1 MSLKFAMKETDL
13 LLKYLRLHPQVT
25 DVVFT
30 GGDPM
35 TMSASLLSAYIEPL
49 LQPGLEH
56 IRTIR
61 IGSKAL
67 AYWPYRFI
75 SDVDA
80 AEVLRL
86 FEKVTATG
94 KNLSFSGP
102 FQSSGGTFYGSCM
115 RSYPADPEYGRTD
128 SYPVSFIETHQRFSG
143 DLAGDV
149 AETGRLE
156 LYPLLYVC
164 GPGYRG

>member
-1 MSLKFAMKETDL
+1 
-13 LLKYLRLHPQVT
+13 
-25 DVVFT
+25 
-30 GGDPM
+30 M

-86 FEKVTATG
+86 FEK
-94 KNLSFSGP
+94 
-102 FQSSGGTFYGSCM
+102 
-115 RSYPADPEYGRTD
+115 
-128 SYPVSFIETHQRFSG
+128 
-143 DLAGDV
+143 
-149 AETGRLE
+149 
-156 LYPLLYVC
+156 
-164 GPGYRG
+164 

>member
-1 MSLKFAMKETDL
+1 MNELKFAMKETDL

-25 DVVFT
+25 DVLFT

-86 FEKVTATG
+86 FEK
-94 KNLSFSGP
+94 
-102 FQSSGGTFYGSCM
+102 
-115 RSYPADPEYGRTD
+115 
-128 SYPVSFIETHQRFSG
+128 
-143 DLAGDV
+143 
-149 AETGRLE
+149 
-156 LYPLLYVC
+156 
-164 GPGYRG
+164 

>member
-1 MSLKFAMKETDL
+1 
-13 LLKYLRLHPQVT
+13 
-25 DVVFT
+25 
-30 GGDPM
+30 M

-86 FEKVTATG
+86 FEKVT
-94 KNLSFSGP
+94 
-102 FQSSGGTFYGSCM
+102 
-115 RSYPADPEYGRTD
+115 
-128 SYPVSFIETHQRFSG
+128 
-143 DLAGDV
+143 
-149 AETGRLE
+149 
-156 LYPLLYVC
+156 
-164 GPGYRG
+164 GYR